1 MTDKKNNHDHDEYQF
16 PADEYVSSAEEHA
29 KAGAPEPE
37 FHEEEPLK
45 SPHQPVGILER
56 FPLLAHKKFLL
67 MVAGALVVLI
77 AYKMMQPPVMQKVVA
92 TPAPQR
98 VVKREVSPQMT
109 SELSD
114 LQQAL
119 QTNQASV
126 NQLQTQL
133 QSVNSVLSQNAQTE
147 ASNQVAIR
155 ALTQQVSV
163 LAGQVKALQ
172 AVGSKIP
179 VAQFHVKAIV
189 SGRAWIV
196 NSHGLEQTVRV
207 GDIVPSYG
215 EVTAIDPSRGQV
227 TTNSG
232 KIIRFGTNDA

>member
-29 KAGAPEPE
+29 KAGAPEPD
-37 FHEEEPLK
+37 FHEDEAVKMPEA
-45 SPHQPVGILER
+45 SPGVMER
-56 FPLLAHKKFLL
+56 FPILRNKRFLL
-67 MVAGALVVLI
+67 MLGGAIVVLI
-77 AYKMMQPPVMQKVVA
+77 AYKMMQPPAVQKIVS
-92 TPAPQR
+92 APKPQV
-98 VVKREVSPQMT
+98 VVKSEVNPQMT

-119 QTNQASV
+119 QASQSSV

-133 QSVNSVLSQNAQTE
+133 QSVNSALSQSAQAQ
-147 ASNQVAIR
+147 ASNQAAIS

-163 LAGQVKALQ
+163 LTGQVKALQ
-172 AVGSKIP
+172 AVGMKIP
-179 VAQFHVKAIV
+179 VAKYHVKAIV

-196 NSHGLEQTVRV
+196 NSHGLEQSVRV

-215 EVTAIDPSRGQV
+215 EVTAIDPGTGQV